1 MTNNTTYN
9 QCFTLYLAKIFEHEE
24 FYEYLEAL
32 RDYRYTSLETDALE
46 QLRILLENFYR
57 EVYEYMGVSNYS
69 TLRDIG
75 HAINM
80 E

>member
-46 QLRILLENFYR
+46 
-57 EVYEYMGVSNYS
+57 
-69 TLRDIG
+69 
-75 HAINM
+75 
-80 E
+80 